1 MTVRIFIVIIAM
13 ICISNVNCR
22 RRKQNVNET
31 RTRSDRSLDDFI
43 EEQVQKAKQNDYNNG
58 STNSMNVM
66 NSTTA
71 PTIINKYTS
80 NSTTTSLN
88 STIRNATYQSNYTS
102 IETTSNSTIDTSTA
116 SYLLSSTNDLSSP
129 KNSSIVSSSTVS
141 PLTTTQSMYIDK
153 HEMQRKNYTQLK
165 KKLQK
170 EIIIKSILAEL
181 YNDLNE
187 KLDIDLFWDS
197 F

>member
-1 MTVRIFIVIIAM
+1 M